1 MRVVGAYVGIY
12 LRQSETFLAGT
23 NLGRPK
29 FLHVEKEGLHL
40 YSMPLPDGYYLVL
53 VQRRPALAG
62 VARRTMEE
70 ACDQLQR
77 ALFVQG

>member
-1 MRVVGAYVGIY
+1 
-12 LRQSETFLAGT
+12 
-23 NLGRPK
+23 
-29 FLHVEKEGLHL
+29 
-40 YSMPLPDGYYLVL
+40 VL
-53 VQRRPALAG
+53 VQRRPGLAG

>member
-1 MRVVGAYVGIY
+1 
-12 LRQSETFLAGT
+12 
-23 NLGRPK
+23 
-29 FLHVEKEGLHL
+29 
-40 YSMPLPDGYYLVL
+40 MPLPDGYYLVL

-62 VARRTMEE
+62 LARRTMEE